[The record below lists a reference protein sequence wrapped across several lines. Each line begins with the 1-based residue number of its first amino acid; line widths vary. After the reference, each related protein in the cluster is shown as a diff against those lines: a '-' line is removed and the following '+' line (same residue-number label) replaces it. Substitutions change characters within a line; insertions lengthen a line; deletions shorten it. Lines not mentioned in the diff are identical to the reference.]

1 MKIKHLSLLLLAA
14 ITAVS
19 CNDNNETDNTREL
32 AQEAYIYAFAAVENN
47 KAIGQILALNPDGV
61 NKFTC
66 KTELATPNDKVIVT
80 PNNDT
85 YYGSAVLD
93 LRYEPVVISIPEIEG
108 RYFSIQLA
116 DIFTN
121 CPNYVKL
128 IPGKTGTQN
137 FLITLALE
145 SDQDKLMPEPLPAG
159 IDERVGVT
167 ATVIF
172 ALARTQ
178 ALPGDTPEKAA
189 ALQAQYSITPLSQFL
204 GSTPPEN
211 REPLLWPTV
220 YDSKTGGIEEFFDMF
235 NFMVQFQ
242 QLTEEDKRLMNRYAE
257 IGLKAGEPFKKEQF
271 AKEVW
276 GAIETG
282 ALNGRETIES
292 GTKSTS
298 QATNGWT
305 SSPKNSGN
313 WGTDYYSRALVA
325 WQYIYVNTLEEAIY
339 FTGMKDKNANDY
351 DGANYRYT
359 LTFPKDGLPPNH
371 HFWSLTMYTE
381 AGFLSENSIDRYAL
395 SSTVNELNV
404 EPDGTTVLYI
414 QHENPGSDKEAN
426 WLPAP
431 KGKFYVVFRVYGP
444 EQAVTSGDYI
454 LPGLMRE

>member
-1 MKIKHLSLLLLAA
+1 MKSKHLFLLFLAA
-14 ITAVS
+14 VAAVS
-19 CNDNNETDNTREL
+19 CNNDETDNTRAL
-32 AQEAYIYAFAAVENN
+32 AKEAYIYAFAAVENN

-85 YYGSAVLD
+85 YYGSGVLD

-108 RYFSIQLA
+108 RYFSVQLA

-128 IPGKTGTQN
+128 IPEKTGTQN
-137 FLITLALE
+137 FLIALKGGHE
-145 SDQDKLMPEPLPAG
+145 GALPAG
-159 IDERVGVT
+159 IDALVEVT
-167 ATVIF
+167 STVVF

-178 ALPGDTPEKAA
+178 ALIGDTPEKAA
-189 ALQAQYSITPLSQFL
+189 TLQAQYSITPLSQFL

-211 REPLLWPTV
+211 REPLHWPAV
-220 YDSKTGGIEEFFDMF
+220 YDSKTGGIEEFFDVF
-235 NFMVQFQ
+235 NFMIQFQ
-242 QLTEEDKRLMNRYAE
+242 QLTDDDKQLMNRYAE
-257 IGLKAGEPFKKEQF
+257 IGLKAGEPFNKEQF

-276 GAIETG
+276 GSIEAG
-282 ALNGRETIES
+282 GLDGRETIEA
-292 GTKSTS
+292 GTKSTN

-305 SSPKNSGN
+305 SSPKNSGI

-339 FTGMKDKNANDY
+339 FTSMKDMNTNDY

-395 SSTVNELNV
+395 SSTVNELNA
-404 EPDGTTVLYI
+404 EPDGSTTLYV
-414 QHENPGSDKEAN
+414 QHDNPGGDKEAN

-431 KGKFYVVFRVYGP
+431 NGKFYVVFRVYGP
-444 EQAVTSGDYI
+444 EQKVLSGDYI
-454 LPGLMRE
+454 LPGLVRE